1 MDAMIQDNDI
11 PTLPELLASSSQ
23 DSLDPSSLA
32 SPAASSYISRLTSLS
47 LQELEAEPTELS
59 SSSAQLTNALTTLC
73 YTSYPTFLS
82 LHTTTSTLSSSL
94 DALSSSLSSL
104 LSALPS
110 LESSARTF
118 AQDSRSLLASR
129 RKAALVLEHHDKLH
143 DVLSLPLLLETSVR
157 NHNYSDALL
166 LAQHA
171 STLASRFPSNPLVQ
185 SVKADCDVR
194 VHSML
199 AQLLRVLHEQ
209 AKLPALFRAVGF
221 LRKMNVLS
229 EQELALAFLSGRSA
243 YLDGTLRAV
252 EIEKKGIDGEGS
264 VEREREIYSRYLK
277 RYIDAWREG
286 VHDVV
291 TQYTTIFLD
300 RSHNAEPAPSELHVL
315 LTTFTTLRTQQLLD
329 LLRETLPLVADPSL
343 LSSLLTQL
351 TYCATSFAR
360 VGLDFRAALGP
371 LFISAVRNGVTRE
384 FEDAS
389 DVWSRTLESRE
400 ASRTRSQSGPSARKK
415 PSQLFL
421 PAAST
426 TTHTFPTAA
435 QLESLASSPPNVPP
449 PILASYTPLAV
460 YTNALLSAL
469 NGLRLLAPASL
480 LHDLLTALDGA
491 LARATTSLLSYMR
504 ASADDRNN
512 STTTPSAEEKKR
524 EEDVVR
530 AVGTVIL
537 PQILQQL
544 LAIHKLDID
553 MGNEVS
559 RARGLTVASFLTNF
573 AVQTYGMITTP
584 NMKDVAEA
592 NHFAFSPN
600 PWFIAAFFSGQVVLQ
615 LAWIRKLFQ
624 QDPPGGYQAIGTG
637 GNPELAAKEDERAWK
652 VALSYAPI
660 YALGNFCIA
669 GWLFFWLRE
678 EFTASQVLVTI
689 NTVAQLLAVAALPPL
704 TPNSSTL
711 MRLTHYVAKTF
722 AGIGV
727 LDLVDNGGVAL
738 MYRAPP
744 STLVQAASYAF
755 FPLAAAASKPLFG
768 SILLYDVIAIAVGQ
782 MGVLGAEPWPTRLG
796 WTALATAGVVGVKA
810 VPVLKEY
817 LQQK

>member
-1 MDAMIQDNDI
+1 MDA
-11 PTLPELLASSSQ
+11 
-23 DSLDPSSLA
+23 SLDPSSLA

-104 LSALPS
+104 LSALPN

-129 RKAALVLEHHDKLH
+129 RKAALMLEHHDKLH

-185 SVKADCDVR
+185 SVKADCDAR

-252 EIEKKGIDGEGS
+252 EVEKKGIDSEGS
-264 VEREREIYSRYLK
+264 VEREREIYARYLK

-300 RSHNAEPAPSELHVL
+300 RPHNAEPAPSELHVL
-315 LTTFTTLRTQQLLD
+315 LTTFTTLRIQQLLD

-371 LFISAVRNGVTRE
+371 LFIAAVRKGMTRE
-384 FEDAS
+384 FEDAT
-389 DVWSRTLESRE
+389 DTWTRTFESEE
-400 ASRTRSQSGPSARKK
+400 ASRTRTRSGPSARKK

-421 PAAST
+421 PATTASA
-426 TTHTFPTAA
+426 HALPTPA
-435 QLESLASSPPNVPP
+435 QLELIASSPPNVPP
-449 PILASYTPLAV
+449 PILASYPLLAV
-460 YTNALLSAL
+460 YTNALLSTL

-480 LHDLLTALDGA
+480 LHDLLSALDTT
-491 LARATTSLLSYMR
+491 LTRATATLLAYVRS
-504 ASADDRNN
+504 SADDRNN
-512 STTTPSAEEKKR
+512 STAALKAEEMKR
-524 EEDVVR
+524 EEDIVR
-530 AVGTVIL
+530 AVGSVYVKVFV
-537 PQILQQL
+537 PF
-544 LAIHKLDID
+544 
-553 MGNEVS
+553 VR
-559 RARGLTVASFLTNF
+559 RA
-573 AVQTYGMITTP
+573 
-584 NMKDVAEA
+584 
-592 NHFAFSPN
+592 
-600 PWFIAAFFSGQVVLQ
+600 
-615 LAWIRKLFQ
+615 
-624 QDPPGGYQAIGTG
+624 
-637 GNPELAAKEDERAWK
+637 
-652 VALSYAPI
+652 
-660 YALGNFCIA
+660 
-669 GWLFFWLRE
+669 
-678 EFTASQVLVTI
+678 LVE
-689 NTVAQLLAVAALPPL
+689 
-704 TPNSSTL
+704 
-711 MRLTHYVAKTF
+711 
-722 AGIGV
+722 GV
-727 LDLVDNGGVAL
+727 
-738 MYRAPP
+738 Y
-744 STLVQAASYAF
+744 
-755 FPLAAAASKPLFG
+755 
-768 SILLYDVIAIAVGQ
+768 
-782 MGVLGAEPWPTRLG
+782 
-796 WTALATAGVVGVKA
+796 GVKMDDIKTRPEMGA
-810 VPVLKEY
+810 DLKRALEE
-817 LQQK
+817 LQGRLEDGVDT